1 MKERELYSI
10 KEARE
15 CLGGISRNSI
25 YGLLHRGELGSV
37 VIGNRRFISRAAI
50 AELISKASTL
60 KSPVDEP
67 ARYRGQESDG
77 LIPATYLAPIRLSP
91 QQRKK
96 S

>member
-50 AELISKASTL
+50 AELISKASTQQ
-60 KSPVDEP
+60 SPVENP
-67 ARYRGQESDG
+67 VHYRYPGDGPLITTG
-77 LIPATYLAPIRLSP
+77 LIPLRLNP
-91 QQRKK
+91 QLRKK
-96 S
+96 

>member
-50 AELISKASTL
+50 AELISKASTQE
-60 KSPVDEP
+60 SPVADP
-67 ARYRGQESDG
+67 VHYCNPDYGPLLSAG
-77 LIPATYLAPIRLSP
+77 LIPLRLNP
-91 QQRKK
+91 QLRKK
-96 S
+96 